1 MATSSPNQTTSL
13 MTLPRELRDEIV
25 GYLILPEFVYTSSD
39 KPNTEHLH
47 FTRREAKTFVDTR
60 IYLASRISP
69 NVLGVCQQLRQE
81 CLQHHAHIL
90 DSSANSTAMNDT
102 QNPDQ
107 KPPSSVL
114 AERLG
119 TEKDE
124 EAERLGNHGVRIT
137 LEAGRAQR
145 GNFGYFQPIREELS
159 PRFLALLPLIE
170 KAKRLRLVVWPGY
183 DWWNGQRPRAMTR
196 VNGRLRHVGSSNGDS
211 QSVHPDV
218 VSFAIGKVLER
229 LPAVEEL
236 SLDVLVHVSEVAQWD
251 LPDQKWDNIQ
261 YWLDGPVARTCRPTV
276 RKVVRR
282 LTTVWTPKLT
292 EAFYTQ
298 EEIRSDGEKKWHV
311 SRKGNMRTV
320 SNPYAMIAKR
330 FLLMALAHDRVPS

>member
-1 MATSSPNQTTSL
+1 

-25 GYLILPEFVYTSSD
+25 SYLILPEFVYTSSE

-47 FTRREAKTFVDTR
+47 FTRRQAKTFVDTR

-81 CLQHHAHIL
+81 CLQHHAHVL
-90 DSSANSTAMNDT
+90 DSSASSTSMNNT
-102 QNPDQ
+102 QSSDQ
-107 KPPSSVL
+107 KSPSSVL

-124 EAERLGNHGVRIT
+124 EAERLGNRGVRIT

-145 GNFGYFQPIREELS
+145 GNFGYFQPVREELS
-159 PRFLALLPLIE
+159 PRFLALLPLME

-183 DWWNGQRPRAMTR
+183 DWWNGQRPRAVRR
-196 VNGRLRHVGSSNGDS
+196 VNGHLRHVDSSNGDS
-211 QSVHPDV
+211 QPVQQDV
-218 VSFAIGKVLER
+218 VSFAIGKILEQ

-236 SLDVLVHVSEVAQWD
+236 SLDVLVHVSDIAQWD
-251 LPDQKWDNIQ
+251 LPDQKWKNIQ
-261 YWLDGPVARTCRPTV
+261 YWLDGPVARGYRPTV

-282 LTTVWTPKLT
+282 LTAVWDATLT

-298 EEIRSDGEKKWHV
+298 EEIRSDGGKSWHIN
-311 SRKGNMRTV
+311 RKGNMRTV
-320 SNPYAMIAKR
+320 SN
-330 FLLMALAHDRVPS
+330 